1 MKHLIAHRCL
11 DNHNYKENSILAAIN
26 TLNKEYIDG
35 IEIDLRFTK
44 DKKIVM
50 YHNLLYNL
58 KSINNLNYKELRNID
73 LFENL
78 LKEIKTNKII
88 LLDIKS
94 ENDNYK
100 LFMKSLLKLLKRY
113 PLNYYICSFNYNL
126 IKYLMDKTKYPLG
139 IFVSDIINK
148 NKNYNNLS
156 FLALSKNSYN
166 DIKFKLKFVWT
177 INEKKNIDKYEYIIT
192 NKAYL
197 LK

>member
-1 MKHLIAHRCL
+1 MKYLIAHRGL
-11 DNHNYKENSILAAIN
+11 DNHKYKENSIKAVLN
-26 TLNKEYIDG
+26 TIDKEYISG

-58 KSINNLNYKELRNID
+58 KSINNLNYKELKNID

-88 LLDIKS
+88 LLDIKC

-100 LFMKSLLKLLKRY
+100 VFMKSLLKLLRKY

-126 IKYLMDKTKYPLG
+126 IKSLMNKTKYPLG

-156 FLALSKNSYN
+156 FLALSKNSYD

-177 INEKKNIDKYEYIIT
+177 INDKKDINKYEYIIT